1 MNNDNHQKIL
11 EFPNY
16 SNTTFGSHLDVEKD
30 KLDHRKMPSV
40 IEKDNLELS
49 FYI

>member
-1 MNNDNHQKIL
+1 MITIKKFWNSRII
-11 EFPNY
+11 PT
-16 SNTTFGSHLDVEKD
+16 TTFGSHLDVEKD